1 MRPTRVS
8 FKGRMGVG
16 ALALG
21 LSAIAAALPA
31 PPADSS
37 IELLV
42 RADDLG
48 AAKSIN
54 DASIQCYRDGIVR
67 SVEVIVPGAW
77 FLDTAR
83 LLEENPGLDAGVH
96 LTLTS
101 EWEGCKWR
109 PLTHAPSLVDA
120 DGYFRPMT
128 RQRRDFPPGTG
139 FLDASPNPAEVEA
152 ELRAQIVMAKRR
164 IPRVSHVSAH
174 MGAAT
179 ATPELKAITTRLAE
193 EHGLRVEDSGLR
205 GLRGFEG
212 KTGDERERSL
222 VSILEKL
229 EPGRWLLVEHPG
241 FDTPEM
247 RGLGHE
253 GYRDVAAHRAAVTAA
268 FTSAKVKK
276 VIEARGIRLI
286 GYGDLKPKESSAK
299 DGRP

>member
-1 MRPTRVS
+1 
-8 FKGRMGVG
+8 MGA

-21 LSAIAAALPA
+21 VLAAAAALPGT
-31 PPADSS
+31 PEDSR

-48 AAKSIN
+48 AAKAMN

-67 SVEVIVPGAW
+67 SVEVIVPGPW
-77 FLDTAR
+77 FLDAAR

-101 EWEGCKWR
+101 EWDGCKWR

-139 FLDASPNPAEVEA
+139 FLDANPSLAEVEA
-152 ELRAQIVMAKRR
+152 ELRAQIAAAKKR
-164 IPRVSHVSAH
+164 IPRVSHVSSH

-179 ATPELKAITTRLAE
+179 ATPELRAITARLAE
-193 EHGLRVEDSGLR
+193 EHGLRVEDSGLK

-212 KTGDERERSL
+212 TTGDERERSL
-222 VSILEKL
+222 VALLEKL

-276 VIEARGIRLI
+276 AIEARGIRLI
-286 GYGDLKPKESSAK
+286 GYGDLKVKGKPAEA
-299 DGRP
+299 GRH

>member
-1 MRPTRVS
+1 
-8 FKGRMGVG
+8 MGV
-16 ALALG
+16 LAL
-21 LSAIAAALPA
+21 SASAAGVALPGR
-31 PPADSS
+31 PADSG

-48 AAKSIN
+48 AAKAIN
-54 DASIQCYRDGIVR
+54 DASIQCYRDGIAR
-67 SVEVIVPGAW
+67 SVEVIVPGPW
-77 FLDTAR
+77 FLDAAR
-83 LLEENPGLDAGVH
+83 LLGENPGLDAGVH

-109 PLTHAPSLVDA
+109 PLTHAPSLVDG

-139 FLDASPNPAEVEA
+139 FLDAPPSLAEVEA
-152 ELRAQIVMAKRR
+152 ELRAQITAAKKH

-179 ATPELKAITTRLAE
+179 ATPELKAITARLAE
-193 EHGLRVEDSGLR
+193 EYGLRVEDSGLKP
-205 GLRGFEG
+205 LRSFEG
-212 KTGDERERSL
+212 ATGEERERSL
-222 VSILEKL
+222 IAILEKL

-286 GYGDLKPKESSAK
+286 GYGDLKAK
-299 DGRP
+299 GAPAEAGRP

>member
-1 MRPTRVS
+1 MFGS
-8 FKGRMGVG
+8 
-16 ALALG
+16 ALAVG
-21 LSAIAAALPA
+21 LFAGGLVAF
-31 PPADSS
+31 PPDSG

-48 AAKSIN
+48 AAKAIN
-54 DASIQCYRDGIVR
+54 DASIQCYREGIAR
-67 SVEVIVPGAW
+67 SVEVIVPGPW
-77 FLDTAR
+77 FLDAAR

-128 RQRRDFPPGTG
+128 RQRRDFPPDTG
-139 FLDASPNPAEVEA
+139 FLDAKPSLVEVEA
-152 ELRAQIVMAKRR
+152 ELRAQIVTAKRR
-164 IPRVSHVSAH
+164 IPRTSHVSAH

-179 ATPELKAITTRLAE
+179 ATPELKAITVKLADE
-193 EHGLRVEDSGLR
+193 FGLRVEDSGLK

-212 KTGDERERSL
+212 TTGEERERSL
-222 VSILEKL
+222 VAILEKL

-241 FDTPEM
+241 LDNAEM

-276 VIEARGIRLI
+276 VIESRGIRLI
-286 GYGDLKPKESSAK
+286 GYGDLKAK
-299 DGRP
+299 GPEGGRP